1 MGIFVYKNKMK
12 VLFYKHSEKI
22 LGFESVTFI
31 SPDQDD
37 LDKDLSENLI

>member
-1 MGIFVYKNKMK
+1 MFVHKMK

-31 SPDQDD
+31 SADQDD